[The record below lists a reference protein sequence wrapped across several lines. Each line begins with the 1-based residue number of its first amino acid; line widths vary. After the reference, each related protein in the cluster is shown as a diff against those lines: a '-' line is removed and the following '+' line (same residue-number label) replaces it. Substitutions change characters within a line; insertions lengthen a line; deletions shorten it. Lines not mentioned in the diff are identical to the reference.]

1 MRKIVRANDAVAIAI
16 GAAMGSVENSS
27 AHGSL
32 DHIAEVDSNPLVAT
46 AANAEAQPGTLDA
59 NHFDIFDLHSADN
72 AATVNDALT
81 DGSPSQDEAS
91 SSLVPLLN
99 GDANSHDGYSITSW
113 GGSGSAHDD
122 VFDTAEHDFG
132 AHPFQGSDGRVFDVP
147 SAESFGVNAKSDIAP
162 AGGGPLG
169 NAELGHI
176 NSINEAA
183 SSAAVVTGGSSST
196 GAPASTSM
204 GPRDAD
210 VHGDGDGAILFTG
223 DAGGTGGSGG
233 TSTGGNSTV
242 ITGGAAGSGLVINV
256 TYDAS
261 VANAPAAFKADVAAV
276 VSYLE
281 SKISDSV
288 TININVGY
296 GEVDGLPMSGGAIG
310 QSMYYVDPFSY
321 SQVKNAMTADATS
334 ASDLSSIATLPS
346 SDPTNGGTFYVTTA
360 NAKALGLISGSYTDG
375 FVGFNSGMAFDYDNS
390 DGVSAGTYDFQGVVL
405 HEITEVLGRAMNGGQ
420 NATYYPLDLFH
431 YSAPGVR
438 TLSGTTPG
446 YFSVDNGQT
455 NLNTFNSNPGGDFGD
470 WAGNTIDAANA
481 FGSTGVVSPFS
492 AADLAVMD
500 VIGWNLATTG
510 GAPVVTASLTTDTG
524 ISSTDKI
531 TSNATISGTGNP
543 NAVVTITENG
553 SVIGTVTA
561 NASGAWTFAPS
572 GLASGTHTIVAS
584 ETDSSGNTGTASLTF
599 TLDTTAPV
607 APSIAS
613 FSTDSGTVGDGIT
626 NDNTL
631 TLTGTAEA
639 NSTVK
644 VFDGATLLGS
654 VTADG
659 TGAWTYTTAALA
671 NGAHSLTAT
680 ATDAAGNTGTAS
692 AALNVTVDTTA
703 PVAPSIASFS
713 TDSGT
718 VGDHIT
724 NDNTL
729 TLTGTAEAN
738 STVKVFDGATLL
750 GSVTASGTGAWTY
763 TTAALANG
771 AHSLTATATDAAGNT
786 GTASTALGVTSRY
799 DGASRAEHCLVLHR
813 QRYGWRS
820 HHQ

>member
-16 GAAMGSVENSS
+16 GAAIGSVENSS
-27 AHGSL
+27 AHVSL
-32 DHIAEVDSNPLVAT
+32 DHVTDVDSNLLVST
-46 AANAEAQPGTLDA
+46 PANVEAQPGHIDA
-59 NHFDIFDLHSADN
+59 NHFDLFDLHFTDSASI
-72 AATVNDALT
+72 ASDALP
-81 DGSPSQDEAS
+81 DGSPSADGDAFP
-91 SSLVPLLN
+91 SLVALLN
-99 GDANSHDGYSITSW
+99 GDSNSHDESTSTSW
-113 GGSGSAHDD
+113 AGSEFVHDD
-122 VFDTAEHDFG
+122 VLG
-132 AHPFQGSDGRVFDVP
+132 AAAIDYGVHPFQGSDSHFDVP
-147 SAESFGVNAKSDIAP
+147 SVELFGANAKTNIAP
-162 AGGGPLG
+162 SCAGPLG
-169 NAELGHI
+169 SGEPDHS
-176 NSINEAA
+176 NSINDAA
-183 SSAAVVTGGSSST
+183 SSAPIFTGGCCST
-196 GAPASTSM
+196 CAQVSTCM

-210 VHGDGDGAILFTG
+210 GDGDGDEAILFTG
-223 DAGGTGGSGG
+223 NAGGTGGSGG
-233 TSTGGNSTV
+233 TSTGGDSTV
-242 ITGGAAGSGLVINV
+242 IAGGAAGSGLIINV

-281 SKISDSV
+281 SKFSDSV
-288 TININVGY
+288 TININVGF
-296 GEVDGLPMSGGAIG
+296 GEVDGLSMSGGAIG
-310 QSMYYVDPFSY
+310 QSMYFVDPFSY
-321 SQVKNAMTADATS
+321 TQIKNAMTADATS
-334 ASDLSSIATLPS
+334 ASDLSSVATLPS

-360 NAKALGLISGSYTDG
+360 NGKALGLLSGSYTDG
-375 FVGFNSGMAFDYDNS
+375 YVGFNSGMAFDYDNS

-446 YFSVDNGQT
+446 YLSVDNGQT

-492 AADLAVMD
+492 AADLTAMD
-500 VIGWNLATTG
+500 VIGWNLATG
-510 GAPVVTASLTTDTG
+510 GPVVTATLATDTG
-524 ISSTDKI
+524 SSSTDKI
-531 TSNATISGTGNP
+531 TSNATITGTGNP

-561 NASGAWTFAPS
+561 NASGVWTFAPS
-572 GLASGTHTIVAS
+572 GLASGAHTIVAS
-584 ETDSSGNTGTASLTF
+584 ETDTSGNTGTASLTF

-654 VTADG
+654 VSADG

-692 AALNVTVDTTA
+692 AALSVTIDTTA

-718 VGDHIT
+718 VGDGIT

-786 GTASTALGVTSRY
+786 GTASAALNVTIDTTAPVAPSI
-799 DGASRAEHCLVLHR
+799 ASFSTDSGI
-813 QRYGWRS
+813 GW
-820 HHQ
+820 